1 MTRKSPLGALCAAL
15 LAVSSLATG
24 ACKPPE
30 PPKVEDFEAPALASN
45 LPPARVDLP
54 PAQKLEGSQPPETH
68 PDGKMRVDGLMTRRE
83 KYFGQK
89 VVVRGF
95 LVEKYECPKESKRCQ
110 HPHGYLADTPAG
122 GDKKL
127 LLAGLTESVNE
138 ALEAGKEYVVTGTFD
153 QRTQD
158 GFVASIGLLIF
169 ESAEGL
175 VLPDPKDGKKRR

>member
-1 MTRKSPLGALCAAL
+1 MMRDRLRLSAAL
-15 LAVSSLATG
+15 VLLASFP

-30 PPKVEDFEAPALASN
+30 PPKVEDFEAPVLASN
-45 LPPARVDLP
+45 LPPARIDLP
-54 PAQKLEGSQPPETH
+54 LVQKLEGTLPPETH
-68 PDGKMRVDGLMTRRE
+68 ADGKMRIDGLMTRRE
-83 KYFGQK
+83 KYFGK
-89 VVVRGF
+89 KIIVRGH
-95 LVEKYECPKESKRCQ
+95 LVEKYECPKDATRCQ

-138 ALEAGKEYVVTGTFD
+138 ALEQGKEYVITGTFE

-158 GFVASIGLLIF
+158 GFVASVGLLIF

-175 VLPDPKDGKKRR
+175 VIPEEKDRKRR